1 MFRQSWGH
9 ARGWMHRGDAKVL
22 VLDELRKK
30 PMHGYEVAKGISE
43 TFGGIYEPS
52 PGMIYPTLQYLEDIG
67 YVTASQ
73 KNEKK
78 VYSITRSGKAFL
90 KENEVTINR
99 IHRFFE
105 RANGKMEA
113 VRSGMELRKSMML
126 HLQEMTPEQARKAAA
141 ILKDAKSK
149 IERIER

>member
-1 MFRQSWGH
+1 
-9 ARGWMHRGDAKVL
+9 MHRGDAKVL
-22 VLDELRKK
+22 VLDELQKR
-30 PMHGYEVAKGISE
+30 PMHGYEIAKGISE

-73 KNEKK
+73 KNEKR
-78 VYSITRSGKAFL
+78 VYSITKNGKVFL
-90 KENEVTINR
+90 KESEVTVKR
-99 IHRFFE
+99 IHRLFE
-105 RANGKMEA
+105 RDDGKMDA
-113 VRSGMELRKSMML
+113 VRSGMELRRSMML
-126 HLQEMTPEQARKAAA
+126 RLPEMTPEQAKKVAA

>member
-22 VLDELRKK
+22 VLDELQKG
-30 PMHGYEVAKGISE
+30 PMHGYEIAKGISE
-43 TFGGIYEPS
+43 TFGGVYEPS
-52 PGMIYPTLQYLEDIG
+52 PGMIYPTLQYLEDVG

-78 VYSITRSGKAFL
+78 VYMITRSGKAFL
-90 KENEVTINR
+90 KESEVTVKR

-105 RANGKMEA
+105 RADGKMDA

-126 HLQEMTPEQARKAAA
+126 RLPEMTPKQAKKVAAV
-141 ILKDAKSK
+141 LKDAKSK
-149 IERIER
+149 IERIE

>member
-22 VLDELRKK
+22 VLDELQKK
-30 PMHGYEVAKGISE
+30 PMHGYEIAKGISE

-78 VYSITRSGKAFL
+78 VYSITKSGRAFL
-90 KENEVTINR
+90 RENEVTINR

-105 RANGKMEA
+105 RANGKMDA
-113 VRSGMELRKSMML
+113 VRSGMELRKNMMMRL
-126 HLQEMTPEQARKAAA
+126 PEMTPEQAKKVAA

-149 IERIER
+149 IERIE

>member
-1 MFRQSWGH
+1 
-9 ARGWMHRGDAKVL
+9 MHRGDAKVL
-22 VLDELRKK
+22 VLDELQKR
-30 PMHGYEVAKGISE
+30 PMHGYEIAKGISE

-78 VYSITRSGKAFL
+78 VYSITRRGKAFL
-90 KENEVTINR
+90 KDSEVTIRR
-99 IHRFFE
+99 IHRLFE
-105 RANGKMEA
+105 RADEKMDA

-126 HLQEMTPEQARKAAA
+126 RLPEMTPEEAKKVAA

-149 IERIER
+149 IERIE